1 MTHSPKKRVPQSP
14 AKRRSQSAATSRAQN
29 LTQGRTKIGPK
40 SDRASTEKADLH
52 KASREIKPRPTKN
65 QPGKHAAR
73 SSHLPTHKLR
83 RALRQESLRPSELR
97 DQAFRRVIRSIP
109 KGKVATYGQVA
120 AAAGYPL
127 YHRAVARL
135 LRNDPPNSLPWQRV
149 LGAGGEI
156 KLRLDSALEQ
166 RFRLE
171 LEGVTFSG
179 KRVNLRLHQHQFR
192 SWEL

>member
-1 MTHSPKKRVPQSP
+1 MMPTLKKNTTKVRPQ
-14 AKRRSQSAATSRAQN
+14 
-29 LTQGRTKIGPK
+29 G
-40 SDRASTEKADLH
+40 H
-52 KASREIKPRPTKN
+52 TKN
-65 QPGKHAAR
+65 QAKGEAAIGITAKSKTTNTQVKTRTANSPAGKLAAR
-73 SSHLPTHKLR
+73 SSQLPTHKLQ
-83 RALRQESLRPSELR
+83 RALLRESLRPSEIR

-109 KGKVATYGQVA
+109 KGKVATYGQIA

-135 LRNDPPNSLPWQRV
+135 LRHDPPNSLPWQRV

-179 KRVNLRLHQHQFR
+179 KRVNLKLHQHKFR
-192 SWEL
+192 TWEL